1 MVLPKGGDLMDTV
14 EALERRLQTEV
25 RRRGIEYLSGPV
37 AGASMRQDWPRG
49 SFLAA
54 LAGVD
59 DIRLRH
65 TLIALLLL
73 HPEYASAVQEARQ
86 LRTPAIAEELA
97 VMVLAVLYLQR
108 EWHVQL
114 ALALG
119 RPPAFP
125 ERPFAAWW
133 EERDLPD
140 PSVVYGEA
148 GLLALEHYEQRRHH
162 TAYAYRQAWESPV
175 LHLLWQERHRRAKLL
190 RANAIPGLTL
200 LPDGGDPE
208 CPAYLAPV
216 DRGVI
221 ARFVAQLAHLLH
233 APYRLYLG
241 SESTLVQ
248 CGMHQRTE
256 ALDLHLGRG
265 ETPPPEVEDALAR
278 LRDLPGMNWVASS
291 AASTIP
297 LPPDWREHAIH
308 LFTEG
313 PVEVKALDWAAMAV
327 AKIAQGTSRH
337 LADIVALLNKGLV
350 SRGQIEAL
358 FAAILPG
365 IGHGAWYS
373 SLDPEVVQQIYQ
385 TVFAL
390 A

>member
-1 MVLPKGGDLMDTV
+1 MDPV
-14 EALERRLQTEV
+14 EILEQRLRAEV
-25 RRRGIEYLSGPV
+25 YRQGIEYLRGPV
-37 AGASMRQDWPRG
+37 AEASMRQDWPVG

-54 LAGVD
+54 LAGVE

-65 TLIALLLL
+65 TLVALLLL

-86 LRTPAIAEELA
+86 LSAPPIAEELA

-125 ERPFAAWW
+125 EKPFAAWW
-133 EERDLPD
+133 EERNLPD
-140 PSVVYGEA
+140 PSVAYGEA
-148 GLLALEHYEQRRHH
+148 GLLALEHYEHRRHGS
-162 TAYAYRQAWESPV
+162 AYAYRQAWESPV
-175 LHLLWQERHRRAKLL
+175 RHLLWQERHRRAKLL
-190 RANAIPGLTL
+190 RANEIAGLTL

-208 CPAYLAPV
+208 YPAYLAEV
-216 DRGVI
+216 DRCVI
-221 ARFVAQLAHLLH
+221 ARFVTQLAHLLH
-233 APYRLYLG
+233 APYCLYLG

-265 ETPPPEVEDALAR
+265 ETPPPDVEDALAR
-278 LRDLPGMNWVASS
+278 LRNLPGMNWAASS
-291 AASTIP
+291 AAYTIP

-313 PVEVKALDWAAMAV
+313 PVEVKTLDWAVMAV
-327 AKIAQGTSRH
+327 AKIGQGTSRH
-337 LADIVALLNKGLV
+337 LADVVALLKKGLV
-350 SRGQIEAL
+350 SRGQIAAL
-358 FAAILPG
+358 FAAIQPR

-373 SLDPEVVQQIYQ
+373 SLDPEVVQQMYQ
-385 TVFAL
+385 TVMML